1 MSQVLLHDLQLLW
14 ENSYSEQGVLQLL
27 RKEIPDDL
35 IQESINIIEGFM
47 PQYDTQWVRWD
58 KLRDQDLFSLCTDLW
73 VYLCQLDGITLT
85 AVVAQVKYLIKD
97 DPLPKVK
104 TMGEILF
111 LFAEADLINLYKG
124 VEDQWTVSVDFQYDR
139 ATQNKIDRIKY
150 MPPMLVQPKPIRNW
164 KDNGYLTLKDSGI
177 ILNNYMKNDGHYCLN
192 NLNHFN
198 QQPLHL
204 NVDFLTRCQKDIPE
218 DPQLARFLKETWEVA
233 TDIIHTGNT
242 FYMNHKYDKRGRQYA
257 QGYHINPQGD
267 GYHKAM
273 IDGNNLEKLTSDG
286 LYWLK
291 VDIANQYGLDKL
303 PTFDLRVEWVDA
315 HLHELEEL
323 VDDVKDKNKPLYLK
337 AVYALRDAQAG
348 LPIAHLAGLDAVFS
362 GGQLWGVLT
371 NCRTTCETIGLLGDI
386 CIDPYIQL
394 GTYLKGDFVRD
405 DLKYSIMPYFYGSSR
420 KPEETFGE
428 EIEQFLELMETKLP
442 GAADGR
448 DLLIGAWNPDALEH
462 RFTLPDGFEV
472 ILPSMEK
479 VAHRITCLDGSSFTH
494 VIKENMPIKHSV
506 SLAANVI
513 QAFDGYIVRE
523 MRRRIP
529 AHITLL
535 TNHDCFKVHP
545 NYVGLLNSTY
555 CSILADLAASDALQN
570 VFDQLGIDAKIEH
583 DDELIY
589 AIRHAKYA
597 LA

>member
-1 MSQVLLHDLQLLW
+1 MPQVLLHDLQLLW

-97 DPLPKVK
+97 DPLSKVK

-192 NLNHFN
+192 NLNQFN

-257 QGYHINPQGD
+257 QG
-267 GYHKAM
+267 
-273 IDGNNLEKLTSDG
+273 
-286 LYWLK
+286 
-291 VDIANQYGLDKL
+291 
-303 PTFDLRVEWVDA
+303 
-315 HLHELEEL
+315 
-323 VDDVKDKNKPLYLK
+323 
-337 AVYALRDAQAG
+337 
-348 LPIAHLAGLDAVFS
+348 
-362 GGQLWGVLT
+362 
-371 NCRTTCETIGLLGDI
+371 
-386 CIDPYIQL
+386 
-394 GTYLKGDFVRD
+394 
-405 DLKYSIMPYFYGSSR
+405 
-420 KPEETFGE
+420 
-428 EIEQFLELMETKLP
+428 
-442 GAADGR
+442 
-448 DLLIGAWNPDALEH
+448 
-462 RFTLPDGFEV
+462 
-472 ILPSMEK
+472 
-479 VAHRITCLDGSSFTH
+479 
-494 VIKENMPIKHSV
+494 
-506 SLAANVI
+506 
-513 QAFDGYIVRE
+513 
-523 MRRRIP
+523 
-529 AHITLL
+529 
-535 TNHDCFKVHP
+535 
-545 NYVGLLNSTY
+545 
-555 CSILADLAASDALQN
+555 
-570 VFDQLGIDAKIEH
+570 
-583 DDELIY
+583 
-589 AIRHAKYA
+589 
-597 LA
+597 